1 MNPLGPLVDRHGR
14 KHDYLRVSLTDRCN
28 FRCQYCM
35 PAEGVE
41 WRPKNEILSL
51 EEIEKLIQLF
61 VSLGISKVR
70 LTGGEP
76 TIRKGYLGLV
86 QNLAPL
92 VPIYLTTN
100 GSTLTRDAL
109 QLKSHGLSGINLSCD
124 SLDRQKFAEIT
135 RRDELP
141 LVLNG
146 LRAAVDSGIP
156 LKVNVVVM
164 RGFNE
169 MEIPGFVEFAL
180 ENNIQV
186 RFIEF
191 MPFLGNQWE
200 RDLVVPFREIF
211 SLAASCFNLT
221 PVEGQTTDVATEFSV
236 GNSKEPLVGF
246 VSSVTESF
254 CSGCNRLR
262 LTAEGRFKTC
272 LFLPPRTSLRD
283 MVRAGASDE
292 MMVQAIREDLL
303 TKWKEHPSMD
313 RWTQMDTLSMVEIG
327 G

>member
-1 MNPLGPLVDRHGR
+1 MNPLGPLVDRYGR

-35 PAEGVE
+35 PAEGLE
-41 WRPKNEILSL
+41 WRPKDEILSL
-51 EEIEKLIQLF
+51 EEIEQLVRLF
-61 VSLGISKVR
+61 VGLGISKVR

-76 TIRKGYLGLV
+76 SIRKGYLGLV
-86 QNLAPL
+86 RNLAPL

-100 GSTLTRDAL
+100 GSTLARDAVS
-109 QLKSHGLSGINLSCD
+109 LKSGGLSGINLSCD
-124 SLDRQKFAEIT
+124 SLDQQKFAEIT

-141 LVLNG
+141 LVLDG

-156 LKVNVVVM
+156 LKMNVVVM

-169 MEIPGFVEFAL
+169 QEIPSFVEFAL
-180 ENNIQV
+180 ENKIQV

-211 SLAASCFNLT
+211 SLAAERFNLT
-221 PVEGQTTDVATEFSV
+221 PVEGQPSDVATEFSV
-236 GNSKEPLVGF
+236 GDSRAPDVGF

-262 LTAEGRFKTC
+262 LTADGRFKTC

-283 MVRAGASDE
+283 MIRAGASDKAME
-292 MMVQAIREDLL
+292 QAIRDDLQ
-303 TKWKEHPSMD
+303 TKWREHPSMD
-313 RWTQMDTLSMVEIG
+313 RWTQMDTLSMVQIG

>member
-146 LRAAVDSGIP
+146 LRAAVDSGIH

-191 MPFLGNQWE
+191 MPSA
-200 RDLVVPFREIF
+200 RF
-211 SLAASCFNLT
+211 SPS
-221 PVEGQTTDVATEFSV
+221 
-236 GNSKEPLVGF
+236 PL
-246 VSSVTESF
+246 
-254 CSGCNRLR
+254 
-262 LTAEGRFKTC
+262 
-272 LFLPPRTSLRD
+272 
-283 MVRAGASDE
+283 RAL
-292 MMVQAIREDLL
+292 I
-303 TKWKEHPSMD
+303 
-313 RWTQMDTLSMVEIG
+313 
-327 G
+327 